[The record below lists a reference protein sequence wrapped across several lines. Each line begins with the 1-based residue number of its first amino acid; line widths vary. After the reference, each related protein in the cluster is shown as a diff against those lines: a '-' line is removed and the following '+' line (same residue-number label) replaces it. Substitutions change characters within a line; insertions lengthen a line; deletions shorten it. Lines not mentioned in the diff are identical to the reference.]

1 MGSMTSPASDSFA
14 EIVARLDARIKRV
27 DEERW
32 LSSRYADAAKRTS
45 LVVLYAFYF
54 ELARVRL
61 AVSDQ
66 TLGQIR
72 FQWWRDAI
80 EEIAQG
86 KVREHDLVL
95 ALSSELQ
102 QGHLSAPRL
111 VQLIDDHQ
119 LAFFASDRD
128 LEPEGALAVL
138 ASDVMAPGLAM
149 TEGISEIAPEW
160 AKLRRRE
167 EPQSRPV
174 RVRVPSELRPALAHL
189 RLRHDWARGR
199 MPGPTRRRLSILL
212 AVLTGSI

>member
-32 LSSRYADAAKRTS
+32 LSSRYADAGTRTS
-45 LVVLYAFYF
+45 LVVLYAFYY

-61 AVSDQ
+61 AVTDQ

-80 EEIAQG
+80 EELGQG

-95 ALSSELQ
+95 ALRSEIQ

-119 LAFFASDRD
+119 QAFLANDRG
-128 LEPEGALAVL
+128 LEPEGALAAL
-138 ASDVMAPGLAM
+138 ASDVMAPGHALADI
-149 TEGISEIAPEW
+149 ISEVAPVW
-160 AKLRRRE
+160 AKLRRGE
-167 EPQSRPV
+167 ETGSRPV
-174 RVRVPSELRPALAHL
+174 RVRVPSDLRPALAHL
-189 RLRHDWARGR
+189 RLRHAWDRGR
-199 MPGPTRRRLSILL
+199 RPGPTQKRFSILL